1 MIKNM
6 NDIAP
11 PKHMKNSCEL
21 SEGGRTRE
29 LTLSYDNFRVSNGII
44 NPRDTMVK
52 PDTQPCMNACTLLR
66 ASFSPPEN
74 YNYSM
79 RHNLHLLSPFNSISR
94 IS

>member
-44 NPRDTMVK
+44 NPRDIMEK
-52 PDTQPCMNACTLLR
+52 PASQPAMHECMHIVLV
-66 ASFSPPEN
+66 SPRKLELF
-74 YNYSM
+74 YV
-79 RHNLHLLSPFNSISR
+79 RHNLHLLSPFNSIS
-94 IS
+94 

>member
-21 SEGGRTRE
+21 SGGGRTRE

-44 NPRDTMVK
+44 NPRDRME
-52 PDTQPCMNACTLLR
+52 QP
-66 ASFSPPEN
+66 AS
-74 YNYSM
+74 
-79 RHNLHLLSPFNSISR
+79 HA
-94 IS
+94 